1 MILKQGIHTLLDI
14 LKNFAALAF
23 PDTCCACG
31 TILFAQET
39 HLCLHCRALLPKTR
53 FHKNREN
60 HLTKIFWGRL
70 QLETG
75 TSLYYFQKGG
85 KVQRLIHQ
93 FKYKGN
99 TKLGFYLGQ
108 LLGRSIRLSSHYK
121 DIDCI
126 IPVPLHPKRERR
138 RGFNQSAVIAS
149 GIASSLSV
157 PCPTHLL
164 VRKEYTETQTRKNR
178 FSRWQNVAEV
188 FETPEPEA
196 LINKSVLLVDDVI
209 TTGSTLEA
217 CAQKLLAIKGV
228 RVWIATLA
236 ITSG

>member
-53 FHKNREN
+53 FHKDREN
-60 HLTKIFWGRL
+60 QLTKIFWGRL

-108 LLGRSIRLSSHYK
+108 LLGRSIKSSSHYK

-138 RGFNQSAVIAS
+138 RGFNQSAVIAG

-157 PCPTHLL
+157 SCPTHLL

-178 FSRWQNVAEV
+178 FNRWQNVAEV
-188 FETPEPEA
+188 FETPEPDA
-196 LINKSVLLVDDVI
+196 LINRSVLLVDDVI
-209 TTGSTLEA
+209 TTGSTLES

>member
-14 LKNFAALAF
+14 LKNFAALAY
-23 PDTCCACG
+23 PETCCACG
-31 TILFAQET
+31 TMLITKEK

-60 HLTKIFWGRL
+60 QLTKIFWGRL
-70 QLETG
+70 QMETG
-75 TSLYYFQKGG
+75 TCLYYFQKGG
-85 KVQRLIHQ
+85 RVQRLIHQ

-99 TKLGFYLGQ
+99 TELGFYLGQ
-108 LLGRSIRLSSHYK
+108 LLGRSIKSSPYYR

-126 IPVPLHPKRERR
+126 IPVPLHPKRERL
-138 RGFNQSAVIAS
+138 RGFNQSAVIAG

-164 VRKEYTETQTRKNR
+164 IRKEYTETQTRKNR
-178 FSRWQNVAEV
+178 FNRWQNVADV
-188 FETPEPEA
+188 FDTPEPEA

-217 CAQKLLAIKGV
+217 CAQKLLAIRGV

-236 ITSG
+236 ITSQ